1 MIREPKF
8 ESIYQ
13 PSMKRTV
20 KDSVFT
26 NLFSI
31 PKYMIALYR
40 SLHPEDKTAE
50 EKDIINVTIRNI
62 ITDYQYNDLGFRIGD
77 KVLLLLEAQ
86 STWSSNIIIR
96 ILIYLMQ
103 TYNDYFTENGTDL
116 YSSAKVELPKPELYV
131 IYTGRRKERPE
142 YITLK
147 DEFFGG
153 QETAVDAKVKVI
165 YDGQPGD
172 IINQYVKFTRVADEQ
187 MKKYGRAR
195 KAAEETLRICIDENV
210 LEEYL
215 KERTIEVMDIMTALF
230 DEEEIQRRYHL
241 RIEREAKQKAM
252 RESAESIARNML
264 ALGTISYEDIAK
276 CTGLSI
282 SNIEELANIQH

>member
-1 MIREPKF
+1 
-8 ESIYQ
+8 
-13 PSMKRTV
+13 MKRTV

-241 RIEREAKQKAM
+241 RIEREK
-252 RESAESIARNML
+252 AESIARNML